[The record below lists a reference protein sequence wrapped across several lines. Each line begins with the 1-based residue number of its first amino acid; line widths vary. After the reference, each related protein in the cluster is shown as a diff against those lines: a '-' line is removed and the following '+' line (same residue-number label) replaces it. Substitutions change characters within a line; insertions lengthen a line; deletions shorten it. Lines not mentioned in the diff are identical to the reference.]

1 MKTIKEKLILLFVIV
16 IFTFTACSSESSE
29 GKIISNAKE
38 IIDKD
43 LADDI
48 SINKCLY
55 NEDENAVYLK
65 FYSFEHGNDEAI
77 IFLDDN
83 SVFYESINS
92 TIEDDDYEKQ
102 IEYGDYAV
110 LMYQLTVNGGDEKWV
125 EIELQ
130 SN

>member
-1 MKTIKEKLILLFVIV
+1 MKTIKAKLILLFVMIF
-16 IFTFTACSSESSE
+16 FTFTACGTESSES
-29 GKIISNAKE
+29 KIISNAKE
-38 IIDKD
+38 IIDAD
-43 LADDI
+43 LSDDI

-55 NEDENAVYLK
+55 NEGENAVYLK

-77 IFLDDN
+77 IFLDNN

-92 TIEDDDYEKQ
+92 TIEDDDYDKQ

-110 LMYQLTVNGGDEKWV
+110 LMYQLTVNGGDEKWI

-130 SN
+130 NN

>member
-1 MKTIKEKLILLFVIV
+1 MKTIKAKLILLVVTVILV
-16 IFTFTACSSESSE
+16 FTACSSKSSE
-29 GKIISNAKE
+29 SKIISNAKE
-38 IIDKD
+38 IIDAD
-43 LADDI
+43 LSDDI
-48 SINKCLY
+48 SVNRCLY
-55 NEDENAVYLK
+55 NEEKNAVYLK

-77 IFLDDN
+77 IFLDNN

-92 TIEDDDYEKQ
+92 TIEDDDYDKQ

-110 LMYQLTVNGGDEKWV
+110 LMYQLTVNGGDEEWI